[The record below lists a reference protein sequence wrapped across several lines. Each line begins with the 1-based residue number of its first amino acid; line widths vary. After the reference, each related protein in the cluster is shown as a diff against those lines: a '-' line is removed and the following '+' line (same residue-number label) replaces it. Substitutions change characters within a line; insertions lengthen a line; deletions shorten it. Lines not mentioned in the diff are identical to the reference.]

1 MPNYRWRWR
10 LYNLASALAF
20 VSIFIAQI
28 PKEFLFGCM
37 LALVVGVCLFE
48 PVDRHGRRSKFGIP
62 VSSDNTLD
70 LSRWPFGGANGYV
83 STKLST
89 IRAIVV
95 DIEGTTSSLSF
106 VHDVLFPYARARLPA
121 YVAKHGGDLDQLLG
135 WMDADAKVTELK
147 DVQGRIW
154 AEGYA
159 KGELTGHVYRDAA
172 EALRR
177 WHAAG
182 LKLAVFSSGSVA
194 AQKLIFG
201 HSVEGNLAPLFSG
214 WFDTT
219 TGPKREA
226 MSYVL
231 IADALG
237 VPPAEL
243 LFLSDVAAETDAAK
257 AAGMKAILVDRE
269 KGGGDIANFTEIAL

>member
-1 MPNYRWRWR
+1 M
-10 LYNLASALAF
+10 
-20 VSIFIAQI
+20 
-28 PKEFLFGCM
+28 
-37 LALVVGVCLFE
+37 
-48 PVDRHGRRSKFGIP
+48 
-62 VSSDNTLD
+62 T
-70 LSRWPFGGANGYV
+70 
-83 STKLST
+83 
-89 IRAIVV
+89 RAILT

-106 VHDVLFPYARARLPA
+106 VHETLFPYARARLPA
-121 YVAKHGGDLDQLLG
+121 YVAEHGGNLAQLLA

-147 DVQGRIW
+147 DIQGRIW

-159 KGELTGHVYRDAA
+159 AGELRGHVYPDAA

-177 WHAAG
+177 WHGDG
-182 LKLAVFSSGSVA
+182 LTLAVFSSGSVP

-201 HSVEGNLAPLFSG
+201 HSDQGDLSSLFSG

-237 VPPAEL
+237 ISPVDI
-243 LFLSDVAAETDAAK
+243 LFLSDIVAETDAAK
-257 AAGMKAILVDRE
+257 AAGMKALLIDRE
-269 KGGGDIANFTEIAL
+269 HGQADIASFAEIAL